1 MKNTWQTS
9 ELILKL
15 QLQHLWQASL
25 SQPMLAGSQDLLKL
39 YLSPAKLE
47 GGGGLMGLP
56 PLARLGEFII
66 RGIRGADSGISLL
79 SAGFVAAT
87 VTSFGLPSSS
97 LLELHLEQPGSPFTS
112 QGRDS

>member
-39 YLSPAKLE
+39 YLSLARLE
-47 GGGGLMGLP
+47 GEGGFMGLP

-66 RGIRGADSGISLL
+66 HGMHLG
-79 SAGFVAAT
+79 
-87 VTSFGLPSSS
+87 GLWN
-97 LLELHLEQPGSPFTS
+97 FTFAS
-112 QGRDS
+112 WVCSCNCSILWFAL